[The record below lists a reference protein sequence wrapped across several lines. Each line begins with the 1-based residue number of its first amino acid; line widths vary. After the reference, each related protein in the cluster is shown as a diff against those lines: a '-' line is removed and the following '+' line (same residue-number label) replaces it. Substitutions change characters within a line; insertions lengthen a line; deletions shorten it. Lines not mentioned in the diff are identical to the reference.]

1 MGKFYITTP
10 LYYVNAEPHIG
21 HAYTT
26 ILADCIARFA
36 RIRGLDT
43 HFLTG
48 TDEHGQKIADVAA
61 SLGVEPIVHC
71 DRIVKRFKS
80 LWKKLDISYDDFIRT
95 TEKRHIKVVKKVL
108 QTLYDNGDIYK
119 SEYEGWYCVP
129 DERFW
134 MEKDLT
140 DGKCPLCGR
149 DVVKIKEANY
159 FFRMS
164 RYQHRLVEHIES
176 HPDFILPSYRRNE
189 VLGFLKKP
197 LGDLC
202 ISRPKKRLS
211 WGIEL
216 PFDPEYVAY
225 VWVDAL
231 TNYISAVG
239 FTADNEMFNRWW
251 PADYHLIGKDILT
264 THSIYWTTLL
274 AALGIELPK
283 HILAHGWWLVG
294 ESKMGKSLGN
304 AVNPE
309 FLVEKLGK
317 DPLRYFLLRKM
328 AVGQDAEFTL
338 EAVASCVNSELANN
352 IGNLVSRVLSMVHSF
367 LGGKLEKVE
376 ITHPGAKA
384 LIEKAAST
392 VDSVSEKVERNKL
405 HLAIADVMALS
416 TSANQLI
423 EMTAPWK
430 LAKNGDT
437 QTLKQIFW
445 AVAITI
451 EKIAKLLYPVI
462 PSSSADVLKA
472 FGVKA
477 DVTMDNLK
485 NMDALPERVTVEKP
499 FVLFPR
505 VDINNLFP
513 EEKKMEKGEIIDIEF
528 FKKLDMRVAEV
539 KSAERV
545 SGTDKLLRLTIDV
558 GEKMRTIVAGIAT
571 YRTPEEMV
579 GKKIIVVYNL
589 KPARIRGILS
599 EGMLLAASDKNDNF
613 SLLTVDKDIPAGT
626 KIC

>member
-36 RIRGLDT
+36 RIRGLST

-48 TDEHGQKIADVAA
+48 TDEHGQKIADIAA

-71 DRIVKRFKS
+71 NRIVERFKS

-95 TEKRHIKVVKKVL
+95 TEERHTRVVKNAL
-108 QTLYDNGDIYK
+108 ERLYDNGDIYK

-134 MEKDLT
+134 LEKDLVN
-140 DGKCPLCGR
+140 GRCPLCGR
-149 DVVKIKEANY
+149 DVVKIKETNY

-164 RYQHRLVEHIES
+164 KYQHQLIDHIKS
-176 HPDFILPSYRRNE
+176 HPDFILPPYRKNE

-216 PFDPEYVAY
+216 PFDPEYVVY

-231 TNYISAVG
+231 INYISAVG
-239 FTADNEMFNRWW
+239 FSTDEEMFTKLW

-274 AALGIELPK
+274 IALGIELPR
-283 HILAHGWWLVG
+283 HILAHGWWLVDK
-294 ESKMGKSLGN
+294 SKMGKSLGN

-309 FLVEKLGK
+309 FLVERLGK

-328 AVGQDAEFTL
+328 AVGRDADFSF
-338 EAVASCVNSELANN
+338 EAVVSCVNSELANN
-352 IGNLVSRVLSMVHSF
+352 IGNLLSRVLNMIHSF
-367 LGGKLEKVE
+367 LGGELEKVE
-376 ITHPGAKA
+376 ITHPNAKA
-384 LIEKAAST
+384 LIDKATSTIESVFEKM
-392 VDSVSEKVERNKL
+392 EKNKP
-405 HLAIADVMALS
+405 HLAIADVIELA
-416 TSANQLI
+416 TSANQFI
-423 EMTAPWK
+423 EVTTPWR
-430 LAKNGDT
+430 LAKNGDI

-445 AVAITI
+445 ATAITI
-451 EKIAKLLYPVI
+451 EKIAKLMYPVI
-462 PSSSADVLKA
+462 PSSSTRILKA
-472 FGVKA
+472 IGAKTE
-477 DVTMDNLK
+477 VTMDSLK
-485 NMDALPERVTVEKP
+485 DMESLPERVSVEKP
-499 FVLFPR
+499 FILFPR

-513 EEKKMEKGEIIDIEF
+513 KEKEMEEEIIDIEL
-528 FKKLDMRVAEV
+528 FKKIDMRVAEV

-545 SGTDKLLRLTIDV
+545 PGTDKLLRLTIDV
-558 GEKMRTIVAGIAT
+558 GNETRTIVAGIAT
-571 YRTPEEMV
+571 YRTPNEMV
-579 GKKIIVVYNL
+579 GKKIVVVCNL

-599 EGMLLAASDKNDNF
+599 EGMLLAASDKDDNF